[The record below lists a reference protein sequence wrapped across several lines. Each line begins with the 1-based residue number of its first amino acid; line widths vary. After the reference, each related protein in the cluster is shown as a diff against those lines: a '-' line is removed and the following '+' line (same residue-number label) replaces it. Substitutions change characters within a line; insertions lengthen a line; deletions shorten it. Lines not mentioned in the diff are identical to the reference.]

1 MIKSFLKKLRM
12 FFLLTFIYNFKKVGS
27 NLYVGKQLSIRP
39 NTVSVGNEVFIGS
52 YANFAVCLLE
62 IGDYVMIGPRVAI
75 VGGDHRFD
83 IVGKPCSKTGRDTQ
97 KKVSIGKDVWIGYG
111 TIIMQGVMIGEG
123 SIVAA
128 GSLVTKDLAPYGV
141 YGGHPAR
148 LIKKRFATAE
158 DEIKHSKKING
169 IYSDIT

>member
-1 MIKSFLKKLRM
+1 MIKSFLKEIRM
-12 FFLLTFIYNFKKVGS
+12 FFLLTFIYNFKRVGR
-27 NLYVGKQLSIRP
+27 NFYIGKQLSIRP
-39 NTVSVGNEVFIGS
+39 NTVSIGNDVFIGS

-62 IGDYVMIGPRVAI
+62 IDDYVMIGPRVAI

-83 IVGKPCSKTGRDTQ
+83 IVGSPSIKTGRDTQ

-111 TIIMQGVMIGEG
+111 TIIMQGVIIGEG
-123 SIVAA
+123 CIVAA

-148 LIKKRFATAE
+148 LIKKRFASTK
-158 DEIKHSKKING
+158 DEIEHSKKING
-169 IYSDIT
+169 IYSNLV